1 MWNKNKSLFLS
12 RILTAVAAGLFF
24 LTLFFI
30 PSIAQWY
37 EDFSDTIGLL
47 SSKSVVIP
55 MCIGLYIVE
64 AMAFICLWSLHVLLR
79 NISRNKVFIPENTS
93 CLRRISWTLML
104 AGAAFAGIGI
114 WRSICLF
121 PAVCVVMLG
130 LVIRVLKN
138 VFEEAV
144 EIKSENDFTI

>member
-30 PSIAQWY
+30 PAISQWY
-37 EDFSDTIGLL
+37 EDFSDSIGIL
-47 SSKSVVIP
+47 SNKSVVIP

-64 AMAFICLWSLHVLLR
+64 IMAFICLWSLHILLR
-79 NISRNKVFIPENTS
+79 NISRNQVFIPQNTS
-93 CLRRISWTLML
+93 CLRRISWTLMI
-104 AGAAFAGIGI
+104 AGAAFTAIGI
-114 WRSICLF
+114 WRSICFF
-121 PAVCVVMLG
+121 PAVCVIMLG

-144 EIKSENDFTI
+144 EIKSENDYTI